1 MLNRWIQENDFKYM
15 IRHFGINQITS
26 YKSRSYQSIEELLA
40 EKEVFSEIWQTLSKN
55 AEQHVDKAA
64 KLIGQGKE
72 RLDTDKKVHYD
83 ALRITAGNIFYISCL
98 MK

>member
-1 MLNRWIQENDFKYM
+1 MSGQKREQTDTLICELTRQLEKT
-15 IRHFGINQITS
+15 R
-26 YKSRSYQSIEELLA
+26 EE
-40 EKEVFSEIWQTLSKN
+40 KRG